1 MSSAQ
6 GWLLQVLVPLAPAL
20 AADDVAPT
28 RGVAVGVVLAE
39 QAAKPA
45 SVSAAMPAQV
55 IEAARFRVALSPL
68 AGEAQP
74 DCEVRIARSFL
85 RVCDMPSFCAGTQQS
100 GSPRVHDC
108 PAVLV
113 T

>member
-1 MSSAQ
+1 MYWHMRPEVFSKTVTRWPSAAEASAPVSSAQ

-28 RGVAVGVVLAE
+28 RGVAVAVVLAE

-55 IEAARFRVALSPL
+55 IEAARFRIAL
-68 AGEAQP
+68 
-74 DCEVRIARSFL
+74 
-85 RVCDMPSFCAGTQQS
+85 
-100 GSPRVHDC
+100 
-108 PAVLV
+108 
-113 T
+113 